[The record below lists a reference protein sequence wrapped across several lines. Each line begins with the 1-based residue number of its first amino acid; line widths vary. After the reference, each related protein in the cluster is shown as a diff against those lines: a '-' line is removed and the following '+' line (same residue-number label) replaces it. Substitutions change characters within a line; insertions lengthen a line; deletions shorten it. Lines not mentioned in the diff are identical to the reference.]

1 MNTYKLWKPTAIS
14 LSQEPDRQRHKHFSS
29 SSHHKNPD
37 ARPAGKDDA
46 KLRSARGYVSDGP
59 PTSSQTLAPTY
70 PPPVT
75 PSLAT
80 VSKASHNQHPPTQAS
95 QGHPANMSQKIP
107 LPAPSLS
114 QEAHPATAER
124 HVDPTYDSRATSQ
137 RAATATDKKALVS
150 PDPVRRSD
158 DHRHK
163 SSRHRSRTVP
173 PATLESAEPQPA
185 SIWPLSSSFLK
196 KVSPDGREK
205 DRDQSRTKARDEPK
219 PTSKSKERGRAERIQ
234 EQASRDQREQ
244 STRYE
249 EEQRRYKEERRR
261 EKERRKEE
269 ERRRDDS
276 HHEQKVEQKV
286 KDDHPQRATRHQERR
301 GEVKDGSAPLQFLG
315 KDPRLAR
322 IKDSDESDNSLM
334 KPQGSIRP
342 RRHRQRDHTTPVA
355 AVPSVLRQSTYP
367 TNPAPVPTGQ
377 PENGPSSHPN
387 ESRQAATLGQPSNV
401 TLSTSN
407 DKYSAKPHKGSP
419 SQNLTVPYPPGYA
432 VSASDSEHVS
442 KREHVSCRNMST
454 GGQCKRFIS
463 GQNMSKMVGQ

>member
-37 ARPAGKDDA
+37 ARPAGKDDTR
-46 KLRSARGYVSDGP
+46 LRSGRGYVSDGP

-70 PPPVT
+70 PPQAT

-114 QEAHPATAER
+114 QEAHPAAAER
-124 HVDPTYDSRATSQ
+124 YIDPTHDSRATSQ
-137 RAATATDKKALVS
+137 RVATATDKKPLVS
-150 PDPVRRSD
+150 SDPVRRSD

-173 PATLESAEPQPA
+173 PATLESAEPQAA
-185 SIWPLSSSFLK
+185 SIWPLPSSFLK
-196 KVSPDGREK
+196 KVSPNGREK
-205 DRDQSRTKARDEPK
+205 DRDQSITKARDESK
-219 PTSKSKERGRAERIQ
+219 PTSKSKERGRSERIQ

-244 STRYE
+244 GAKQE
-249 EEQRRYKEERRR
+249 EERRRYKEERRR
-261 EKERRKEE
+261 EKERRREE
-269 ERRRDDS
+269 EQPRDES
-276 HHEQKVEQKV
+276 HHEQKV
-286 KDDHPQRATRHQERR
+286 KDDHTQRATRHQERR
-301 GEVKDGSAPLQFLG
+301 GEVKDSSAPLLFLG
-315 KDPRLAR
+315 KDQRLTQASPTEGSSDTVSTAR
-322 IKDSDESDNSLM
+322 
-334 KPQGSIRP
+334 
-342 RRHRQRDHTTPVA
+342 
-355 AVPSVLRQSTYP
+355 
-367 TNPAPVPTGQ
+367 
-377 PENGPSSHPN
+377 PENGPSPN

-401 TLSTSN
+401 TPGASN
-407 DKYSAKPHKGSP
+407 EKYSAKPHKGSP

-432 VSASDSEHVS
+432 VSASDSEHAS
-442 KREHVSCRNMST
+442 KREHVSCRNMSI

-463 GQNMSKMVGQ
+463 GQNLSRMVGQ